1 MGDVRMGFERTE
13 AQTRLGD
20 VLWDLHAAGAKVLE
34 FTEGRAWAEYEE
46 SELLQAFCLKMLV
59 IMTDCL
65 RELRLKFPEE
75 SARVPG
81 TEALVEV
88 TETTGSAKVWRV
100 IEESLPGVV
109 GEAHRMLAE
118 WHGGEA
124 PGKAGGRGE
133 QAEDSQERVVEEDDV
148 RRVEYEE

>member
-1 MGDVRMGFERTE
+1 MGEMRMGFERAE

-20 VLWDLHAAGAKVLE
+20 ILWDMHAAGAKVLE

-46 SELLQAFCLKMLV
+46 SDLLQAFCLKMLV
-59 IMTDCL
+59 IVADCL
-65 RELRLKFPEE
+65 RELGHKFPEE
-75 SARVPG
+75 YARVPG
-81 TEALVEV
+81 ADRMVPLTEASSSVAVWRLVEEV
-88 TETTGSAKVWRV
+88 
-100 IEESLPGVV
+100 LPGVV

-124 PGKAGGRGE
+124 PGKSTRGE
-133 QAEDSQERVVEEDDV
+133 QAEDSQERQADEENS